1 MLLKGSEERC
11 SVTARDQHWES
22 IIDDGQSSLHS
33 LAYLFLFIFSPSEAV
48 YDVHDDGLSNVVESL
63 SVVFYEVDQPAW
75 AL

>member
-1 MLLKGSEERC
+1 MPPRK
-11 SVTARDQHWES
+11 
-22 IIDDGQSSLHS
+22 DGYRRVVRFRL
-33 LAYLFLFIFSPSEAV
+33 IFSPSEAV